1 MNEQINEQLV
11 LLQEELS
18 RLKKV
23 TDYIDNAKANATVI
37 INELEH
43 IQQNYAQYT
52 NDLHEL
58 YKQNIADLKED
69 VESKIENNIL
79 RMEEVG
85 NRISNINQGLA
96 IETRNLLEQ
105 YEDVV
110 DASDS
115 LIEAIN
121 TVDFHTKLDDIFSKT
136 EELTTSGITS
146 RQAIELKISET
157 QQLIAEKN
165 QELKNDTEKLILA
178 ELKRSKE
185 QINEHAERN
194 SEWQVKQ
201 EKEIKNIKVFSLIIC
216 GLVILS
222 MIIMMTIK

>member
-1 MNEQINEQLV
+1 MNEQINEQIV

-23 TDYIDNAKANATVI
+23 TDYIDNAKENATVI

-52 NDLHEL
+52 NDLYDL
-58 YKQNIADLKED
+58 YKQNITDLKED
-69 VESKIENNIL
+69 VGSKIENNLL
-79 RMEEVG
+79 RIEEVG
-85 NRISNINQGLA
+85 NRIYNVNQGLA
-96 IETRNLLEQ
+96 IDSRNLLEQ

-121 TVDFHTKLDDIFSKT
+121 AVDFHTKLDDIFSKT
-136 EELTTSGITS
+136 EELIVSGITS
-146 RQAIELKISET
+146 RQSIELKINET

-165 QELKNDTEKLILA
+165 QELKDDIEKLILT

-185 QINEHAERN
+185 LINEHAERN
-194 SEWQVKQ
+194 NEWQVKQ
-201 EKEIKNIKVFSLIIC
+201 EKEIKSIKVFSLIIC

>member
-1 MNEQINEQLV
+1 MNEQINEQIV

-52 NDLHEL
+52 NDLYDL

-69 VESKIENNIL
+69 IESKIENNIL

-85 NRISNINQGLA
+85 NRINNVNQGLA

-105 YEDVV
+105 YEDVT

-121 TVDFHTKLDDIFSKT
+121 AVDFHTKLDDIFSKT
-136 EELTTSGITS
+136 EELIVSGVTS

-157 QQLIAEKN
+157 QQLIAEKK
-165 QELKNDTEKLILA
+165 QELKDDIEKLIFT

-185 QINEHAERN
+185 LINEHAERN

-201 EKEIKNIKVFSLIIC
+201 EKEIKSIKVFSLIIC